1 MGLADF
7 QNPIANSPH
16 VTQSS
21 GTQQQAVNSTPQT
34 MSQEQQRED
43 GEKAMQVDEAE
54 EAEQRDA
61 IRDDEERGQN
71 AGSQARRRARKSK
84 QEREPESEPRP
95 VDDGIHGNRVD
106 FRA

>member
-16 VTQSS
+16 VTQSH
-21 GTQQQAVNSTPQT
+21 GTQQQAVNNTPQT
-34 MSQEQQRED
+34 MSQEQLRED
-43 GEKAMQVDEAE
+43 AEKAAQVDEAE

-61 IRDDEERGQN
+61 IRDDEDRGQN
-71 AGSQARRRARKSK
+71 AHSQARRRARKAK
-84 QEREPESEPRP
+84 QEQEPEPRP